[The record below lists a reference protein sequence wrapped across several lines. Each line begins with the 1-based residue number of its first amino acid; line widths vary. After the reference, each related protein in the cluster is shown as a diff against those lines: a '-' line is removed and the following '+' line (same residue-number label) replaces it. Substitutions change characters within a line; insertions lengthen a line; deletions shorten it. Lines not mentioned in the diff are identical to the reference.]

1 MRLLAFIIAL
11 LLLAG
16 TVDPTRGWLIALAVV
31 TGVAV
36 FRPRPWNP
44 FRLTPAVDVRLAS
57 FALAVLLLAG
67 TIEPA
72 REWLIGLSI
81 VTGVAA
87 FMPRIVAFDVFGE
100 RERRRWWMD
109 CVPGVRTDWRREPAS
124 DRWGERAQRDWDRWN
139 RREERRAR
147 RAMDRWG
154 DDWP

>member
-16 TVDPTRGWLIALAVV
+16 TIDPTRGWLIALVVV

-44 FRLTPAVDVRLAS
+44 FHLRPAVDVRLAS
-57 FALAVLLLAG
+57 FVLAVLLLAG
-67 TIEPA
+67 TIDPT
-72 REWLIGLSI
+72 RDWLIGLSI

-87 FMPRIVAFDVFGE
+87 FMPRVIAFDLFGE
-100 RERRRWWMD
+100 HERRRWWAD
-109 CVPGVRTDWRREPAS
+109 CVPGGRWEAKF
-124 DRWGERAQRDWDRWN
+124 DRWGERAQRDWDRWE
-139 RREERRAR
+139 RRTERRRERRAA
-147 RAMDRWG
+147 RANDPWG